1 MQDDFSADDQIGRPT
16 LFHRYLRSVSYT
28 HLQVSEED
36 SHNEE
41 DVIFDEDGEIDD
53 EATLELAQTDFRPDD
68 FDEFDDDD
76 VLKTIF

>member
-1 MQDDFSADDQIGRPT
+1 M
-16 LFHRYLRSVSYT
+16 
-28 HLQVSEED
+28 SEED